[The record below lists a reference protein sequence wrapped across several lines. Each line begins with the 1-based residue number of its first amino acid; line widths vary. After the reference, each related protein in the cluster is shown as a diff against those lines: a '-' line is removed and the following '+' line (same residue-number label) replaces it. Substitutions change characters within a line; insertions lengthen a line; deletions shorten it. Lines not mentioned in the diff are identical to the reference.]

1 MPKPEI
7 EFRATTSFPET
18 KTPDLSTRTL
28 SEDADTGDKTVLL
41 VHKAGSAWGA
51 PVCSHD
57 YWEEVYIIEG
67 RLFDETLEQW
77 FEAGSY
83 CCRPPGMLHGP
94 FRADGE
100 VGCREICWLRY
111 PRRDE
116 SVLASA

>member
-7 EFRATTSFPET
+7 EFKPATSFPET
-18 KTPDLSTRTL
+18 ITPDLSTHKL
-28 SEDADTGDKTVLL
+28 SADPDTGDNTVLL
-41 VHKAGSAWGA
+41 THKPGSTWGH
-51 PVCSHD
+51 PVCTHE

-67 RLFDETLEQW
+67 RLFDETLKQW

-94 FRADGE
+94 FRADDL

-111 PRRDE
+111 PREDE
-116 SVLASA
+116 AVAHS